1 MQISLR
7 FAKLK
12 ASFFTAGKETPCNEG
27 LLAGWDLSSCSMTCG
42 ALYWFVYIRTA
53 VLDYL
58 KASYHPGFDQ
68 EDFEDEDDD
77 DPEIKSD
84 PIYTLDLQVNYWLF
98 YPSAI

>member
-1 MQISLR
+1 
-7 FAKLK
+7 
-12 ASFFTAGKETPCNEG
+12 
-27 LLAGWDLSSCSMTCG
+27 MTCG

-84 PIYTLDLQVNYWLF
+84 PIYTLDLQSHLIKF
-98 YPSAI
+98 LQTFAQQQCYPSYLQALNAQERHTLSKIGIAS